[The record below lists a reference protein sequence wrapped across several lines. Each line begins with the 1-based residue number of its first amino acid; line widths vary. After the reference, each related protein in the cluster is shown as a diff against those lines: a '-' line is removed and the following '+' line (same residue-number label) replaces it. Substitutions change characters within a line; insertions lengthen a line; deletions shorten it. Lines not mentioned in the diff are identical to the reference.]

1 MSPCEDCHAGCCRS
15 FAVPVSGAD
24 IMRIEQGLGLSFW
37 DFVCRW
43 EDPEGS
49 IALNY
54 APHFFFEDE
63 PETQFVISLMHH
75 DSEYFKETTRCRFLT
90 EGAPDADHPLGQ
102 ARCGIYN
109 YRPGACRVFP
119 TKFDTANELAV
130 IHDIPARS
138 REGDAEVYD
147 LCPRPWE
154 PSDFDPIQPLHN
166 LVVARYEMQFF
177 RSIAELWNRNPRSWS
192 VFPDFL
198 RLVYAR
204 RVVREEALKPQ
215 SAAGQPMVA
224 ESPDDGENPSVL
236 PFMVPNERRRRSA

>member
-24 IMRIEQGLGLSFW
+24 IMRIEHGLGLSFW

-43 EDPEGS
+43 EDPEGQ

-75 DSEYFKETTRCRFLT
+75 ESQYFKETTRCRFLT
-90 EGAPDADHPLGQ
+90 EGQPDEEHPLGQ

-109 YRPGACRVFP
+109 FRPGACRVFP
-119 TKFDTANELAV
+119 TKFDQANELAV

-154 PSDFDPIQPLHN
+154 PSDLDPIQPLHN

-177 RSIAELWNRNPRSWS
+177 CSIAELWNRNPRAWS

-198 RLVYAR
+198 RIVYAR
-204 RVVREEALKPQ
+204 RVVREEDLKPQ
-215 SAAGQPMVA
+215 PTADESMVA
-224 ESPDDGENPSVL
+224 ESPGDCQSSSVL
-236 PFMVPNERRRRSA
+236 PFEIPNQHRRRSA